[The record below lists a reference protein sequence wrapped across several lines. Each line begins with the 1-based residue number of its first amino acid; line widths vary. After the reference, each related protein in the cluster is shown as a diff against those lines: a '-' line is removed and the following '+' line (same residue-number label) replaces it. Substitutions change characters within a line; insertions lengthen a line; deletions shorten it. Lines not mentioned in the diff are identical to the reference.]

1 MVNPMSPAKFFIE
14 NKRKVTIIVI
24 TIILA
29 VCAISLV
36 SSLTGSLINSSKFI
50 WIEPFEKYSL
60 ITPLQGEY
68 FIKDSVVERIDK
80 IEGTKKTIY
89 IDVDF
94 TTISLP
100 FGGNDNVPVYFMEKE
115 DIEYV
120 LAENRCK
127 LIEGRLPDRNA
138 NEVILHWRIM
148 SNKNLKIGDYI
159 GSLADKGE
167 VLAGKYKI
175 TGIIDGD
182 AVLSFG
188 GESYKEKQLKK
199 IGEIKNKMAILI
211 FPENGSSTLNKE
223 LELVDGTDAK
233 CYTYQQL
240 KDKLEEQINGLNTTL
255 LIIILVVVSVLS
267 ISVGALMY
275 ITYMQRTDE
284 FGILYAIGY
293 SKKYII
299 KKISKEII
307 YLNIFS
313 WITGMILSFVFIFIL
328 NKTIY
333 NPQGQVLTL
342 FDFRE
347 LFFTLFIPIMVGV
360 FSLYPIIRVLKKWDP
375 ISVIERR
382 I

>member
-1 MVNPMSPAKFFIE
+1 MIKPMSPMKFFLE
-14 NKRKVTIIVI
+14 NKRKVTTIVI

-36 SSLTGSLINSSKFI
+36 TSLTGSLINSSKFI
-50 WIEPFEKYSL
+50 WIKPFEKYSL
-60 ITPLQGEY
+60 VTPLQGDY
-68 FIKDSVVERIDK
+68 FIKDSVVERVK
-80 IEGTKKTIY
+80 AIEGIKKTVY
-89 IDVDF
+89 GDVDF

-100 FGGNDNVPVYFMEKE
+100 FGGNDNVPVFFMEKE
-115 DIEYV
+115 EIEFT
-120 LAENRCK
+120 LGETGCK
-127 LIEGRLPDRNA
+127 LREGRLPAQNT

-148 SNKNLKIGDYI
+148 ENKNLKIGDSI
-159 GSLADKGE
+159 GSLIDKGE
-167 VLAGKYKI
+167 MLAGEYKI
-175 TGIIDGD
+175 TGIIEGD
-182 AVLSFG
+182 NVISFG
-188 GESYKEKQLKK
+188 GESYKENQLKE
-199 IGEIKNKMAILI
+199 IGEVNNKMSILV
-211 FPENGSSTLNKE
+211 FPDKSFSTVNKE
-223 LELVDGTDAK
+223 LEAFDGIDAK

-255 LIIILVVVSVLS
+255 LLIIIVVVMVLS

-307 YLNIFS
+307 YLNMFS
-313 WITGMILSFVFIFIL
+313 WVVGMILSFIFIFLL

-333 NPQGQVLTL
+333 NPQGQVLSL
-342 FDFRE
+342 FDLRE
-347 LFFTLFIPIMVGV
+347 IFFTMFIPVMVGV
-360 FSLYPIIRVLKKWDP
+360 FSLYPIVRVLKKWDP

-382 I
+382 L